1 MLKSNSDKP
10 NALPGKNISTE
21 HTSDNV
27 PQMRYIINIGQGAG
41 DQNVPLPFQWK
52 TVHESSEKQA
62 SKQVKVIEITIQA
75 EAVNAR
81 DFKQQYLF

>member
-10 NALPGKNISTE
+10 NALPGKNITTE

-52 TVHESSEKQA
+52 TVDESFKKQA
-62 SKQVKVIEITIQA
+62 SKQVKKNKITTHGA
-75 EAVNAR
+75 AVNA
-81 DFKQQYLF
+81 